1 MLVDGLAGK
10 VYLCSVMKYA
20 KKITAYGILPVAMLL
35 GGSRCYGRAPGDSAR
50 TVRELVVV
58 NAETRVPIRDVVVFT
73 DDKQE
78 IRTPWDGTF
87 RLRDGYRRVDFMHP
101 NYQRRYMLAGEVK
114 GDTIGLLPNFYAL
127 REVVVYGRKGN
138 KTEKMHARL
147 SKIDAQLMQK
157 VPAGFNPLGLI
168 ALAYG
173 KLLAPKGPSKQEM
186 ARRRQQNIIDN
197 Y

>member
-1 MLVDGLAGK
+1 MAMVSIEISTFA
-10 VYLCSVMKYA
+10 VVMKQEMHY
-20 KKITAYGILPVAMLL
+20 ITSCFCLLTMLL
-35 GGSRCYGRAPGDSAR
+35 AAAEMEAAVPGEGEKR
-50 TVRELVVV
+50 VRSLVVV

-73 DDKQE
+73 DDHQE
-78 IRTPWDGTF
+78 IHTPWDGTF
-87 RLRDGYRRVDFMHP
+87 ALRDGYRRVDFMHP

-127 REVVVYGRKGN
+127 REVVVYGKMGN
-138 KTEKMHARL
+138 KTNQINAHL

-157 VPAGFNPLGLI
+157 VPAGFSPLGFL
-168 ALAYG
+168 ALAYS